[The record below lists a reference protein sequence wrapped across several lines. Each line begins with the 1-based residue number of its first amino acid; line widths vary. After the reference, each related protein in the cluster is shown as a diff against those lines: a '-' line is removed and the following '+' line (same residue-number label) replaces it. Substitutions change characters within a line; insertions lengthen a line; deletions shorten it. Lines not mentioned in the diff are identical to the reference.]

1 MRREVSAR
9 GETTDR
15 RGISAAARR
24 MAQVFACLV
33 LAGAARDASAQV
45 GDSPVRRYSNP
56 EYEYVVRLPGGLPIE
71 RSSGPG
77 PNHGLNVQ
85 LAPGS
90 SAWVFSH
97 YETENIYTL
106 SSEVENVVQLRRE
119 AGCTATERKAA
130 TLGGVPAAELTFQCA
145 PESGRGQPN
154 TLTLL
159 LTLQRPP
166 DRGYVVYQVGTA
178 YPKGSEKA
186 AEAERVYRALADG
199 FAFTW
204 PAAARSE

>member
-1 MRREVSAR
+1 
-9 GETTDR
+9 
-15 RGISAAARR
+15 
-24 MAQVFACLV
+24 MALGFASLV

-45 GDSPVRRYSNP
+45 SGSPVRRYSNP
-56 EYEYVVRLPGGLPIE
+56 EYEYVVRLPGGVPIE

-97 YETENIYTL
+97 YETENIHTL
-106 SSEVENVVQLRRE
+106 SDEVESVVQLRRE
-119 AGCTATERKAA
+119 AGCTATGRKAA
-130 TLGGVPAAELTFQCA
+130 TLGGVPAAELTFECA
-145 PESGRGQPN
+145 PEAGRGQPA
-154 TLTLL
+154 TLKLL

-178 YPKGSEKA
+178 YLKGSEKA
-186 AEAERVYRALADG
+186 ADAERVYRALAGG
-199 FAFTW
+199 FTFTW
-204 PAAARSE
+204 PVAARAE